1 MHAAVVRLCRPVA
14 SSACSRASHIA
25 SVKPANASS
34 YRPLSRG
41 LQHDYCPLSTSHP
54 VFGLK
59 QAQVPSQ
66 RNRHCLIS
74 TEHPAF
80 GTRKTLSSSDCFEGP
95 VSVSGIFLSI
105 DPTFT
110 MGGHDSMNPNAQITT
125 RDAAGNMARA
135 RYRCHI
141 ESSGGMKLE
150 ILVRVQM
157 GWISPRVI
165 FSHIPYV
172 IHLGKGIDVSIPF
185 MLHFTMVSLLDEHG
199 DNTGSFLYFSGT
211 PMLGFSAGFSR
222 IKGGKMVLNPTKV
235 VDPYVEVFDFIGHVH
250 YRQMGFVLFKCLGY
264 LLCFL
269 ACIPAT
275 QRMLQYAL
283 PDPFHRHSEKPL

>member
-1 MHAAVVRLCRPVA
+1 MRFTAVRLCQRVPLSP
-14 SSACSRASHIA
+14 SSRVNHIA
-25 SVKPANASS
+25 SVNPANVSS
-34 YRPLSRG
+34 SRPLRRN
-41 LQHDYCPLSTSHP
+41 LQNGYSPLTTAHP

-59 QAQVPSQ
+59 QAHVPSKS
-66 RNRHCLIS
+66 RRHRLIS

-80 GTRKTLSSSDCFEGP
+80 GTRKALSNPDCFEGP
-95 VSVSGIFLSI
+95 VYVSGIFLSI
-105 DPTFT
+105 DPNFT
-110 MGGHDSMNPNAQITT
+110 MGGSDSMNPNAQITT
-125 RDAAGNMARA
+125 RDAAGSMARA

-141 ESSGGMKLE
+141 ESSSGMKLE

-157 GWISPRVI
+157 GWISPRVV
-165 FSHIPYV
+165 FSQIPHV

-185 MLHFTMVSLLDEHG
+185 VLHFTMVSLLDERG

-211 PMLGFSAGFSR
+211 PILGFSAGFSR
-222 IKGGKMVLNPTKV
+222 VSGGKMVLNPTKV
-235 VDPYVEVFDFIGHVH
+235 VDPYVEVSDFIGHVH
-250 YRQMGFVLFKCLGY
+250 YRQVGFVLFKCLAY

-275 QRMLQYAL
+275 QRMVQCVL